1 VCIGWGCI
9 QIGAELSRLLIPNER
24 VVLSSEGMMRG
35 VYNAAKI
42 FFVAFLFIP
51 HPSNDQLSGH
61 LLRSDAYYEKGVYF
75 YMVNQQE
82 PQLKRKLKSRHL
94 SMISLGGT
102 IGTGLFLASGGA
114 IHTAG
119 PGGVIVAYLLIG
131 IMVYFLMTSLAEMA
145 AFMPVSGT
153 FSTYASRF
161 VDPSL
166 GFALGW
172 NYWYNWAITIAAE
185 LSAVT
190 IIMKFWF
197 PHTPSLI
204 WSSIC
209 LVIMFLLN
217 YLSVKGFGEAEFWFS
232 LIKVITVIVFII
244 TGFLMIFGIM
254 GGEPVGFK
262 NFTVGDAP
270 FHGGFMSMLGIF
282 MAAGF
287 SFQGTELLGVAAG
300 ESDDPEKSIPKAVRQ
315 VFWRILLF
323 YILAILVIGL
333 LIPYTDKNLA
343 MEDVAMSPFTIIFDK
358 AGIAFAASVMN
369 AIILTAVLSA
379 GNSGMYA
386 STRMLWDLARDGKAP
401 KFLAKLNKNGVP
413 VNALIVTSLVG
424 TIAFLAS
431 FFGDGVVYV
440 WLLNASGMSGFIAWL
455 GIAIS
460 HYRFRKAYV
469 AQGRDLNDLPYRSRL
484 FPFGPIF
491 AFILCA
497 IVILGQNYSAFLGG
511 HIDWTSIL
519 ISYIGLP
526 LFIIVWLSFKFIKK
540 TKIVPLEECDF
551 STNKNY

>member
-1 VCIGWGCI
+1 MCIGWGCI